1 MPCRAGGFWCRPC
14 CGAVWSRH
22 RRQAAAGSGW
32 WLCPASPWCLAV
44 PREEE
49 GCACG
54 FWLCG
59 TSCCG
64 AVWGCPGSAPGQG
77 PGCRGSGTGIGAGIQ
92 LCPTILGAI
101 TAKGAGRRCR
111 ARAAPGR
118 LLPTASATTQ
128 RVLPLLWLLV
138 ADRPGTILSC
148 SPSRGASGCSGPF
161 VASFIGYGAWA
172 WLSCVWCLAL
182 GRVQAGIRVC
192 AVPGSV
198 MFIRMCSAL
207 RGSPLLL
214 RGGARVARGRCWA
227 RPGPGWAQP
236 ALGPGIVW
244 WLVPETPLTEQ
255 RGCSNLCLLLCSS
268 GQKCAFFGLSPEL
281 SRCHFSLPSPSSAGS
296 AGQSVP
302 TARASREGRVAP
314 AWEGDGR
321 LLWLRWGC
329 AGHPD

>member
-1 MPCRAGGFWCRPC
+1 MPAASGAGPAAGQFGAGTAARLQQGQGGGCAPLLHGAWLFLGKKRVVLVVSGCVARPAAVRFGAALAALLGRALAAGGAGQELGLGFSCARQFWEP
-14 CGAVWSRH
+14 SL
-22 RRQAAAGSGW
+22 RRELG
-32 WLCPASPWCLAV
+32 
-44 PREEE
+44 E
-49 GCACG
+49 G
-54 FWLCG
+54 
-59 TSCCG
+59 
-64 AVWGCPGSAPGQG
+64 
-77 PGCRGSGTGIGAGIQ
+77 
-92 LCPTILGAI
+92 
-101 TAKGAGRRCR
+101 
-111 ARAAPGR
+111 AAPGR

-138 ADRPGTILSC
+138 ADRLGTILSC

-198 MFIRMCSAL
+198 MFIRMCSTL

-302 TARASREGRVAP
+302 AARASREGRVAP

-321 LLWLRWGC
+321 LLWVRWGC